1 MTTKLCS
8 ISVALG
14 LFFNLL
20 MISSVVCPAPMAVK
34 LDQAAVEE
42 YLRRPT
48 MVEAIIKS
56 NERLAPAELVKVEN
70 FTVRFVKT
78 MSFQVLT
85 VFFILAISKPEN
97 RFCATFEPENRA
109 RH

>member
-1 MTTKLCS
+1 
-8 ISVALG
+8 
-14 LFFNLL
+14 

-70 FTVRFVKT
+70 FTQSANLKTVFVQLLSLKT
-78 MSFQVLT
+78 EHGISDNCNLVFNLIWYPIISWQAQLLT
-85 VFFILAISKPEN
+85 VHCHDIADVE
-97 RFCATFEPENRA
+97 TE
-109 RH
+109 